1 MKATIATGAR
11 MTYEDELRELLLGV
25 RAGEVSPEA
34 ALESLRALPFSDLGF
49 AKVDHH
55 RELRQGFAEVVF
67 CERKTPEQVREITR
81 ALLDRN
87 TGNLLLTRANPEFYE
102 AVRGVDDRAEYNPAA
117 RTITIT
123 RESLEP
129 FGLVSV
135 VSAGTAD
142 QPVAEEAR
150 VTAAIMGSRV
160 ESFYDVGVAGAHRL
174 FAYKES
180 FEKSSAIVVV
190 AGMEGALA
198 SLVGGIVSCPVV
210 AVPTS
215 VGYGA
220 SFGGLAALLAMMNSC
235 AAGVSV
241 VNIDNGFGAGYLA
254 GLINRMV
261 WDT

>member
-1 MKATIATGAR
+1 MR
-11 MTYEDELRELLLGV
+11 RLR
-25 RAGEVSPEA
+25 S
-34 ALESLRALPFSDLGF
+34 LPFTDLGF

-55 RELRQGFAEVVF
+55 RELRQGLAEVVF
-67 CERKTPEQVREITR
+67 CERKTPDQAREIAR
-81 ALLDRN
+81 ALLERESPA
-87 TGNLLLTRANPEFYE
+87 TSCCTRASPDFFD
-102 AVRGVDDRAEYNPAA
+102 AVRDLDERARYHPDA
-117 RTITIT
+117 RTITII
-123 RESLEP
+123 REEAEP

-150 VTAAIMGSRV
+150 VTAEVMGSRI

-174 FAYKES
+174 FAYQES
-180 FEKSSAIVVV
+180 LEESSAVVVV

-198 SLVGGIVSCPVV
+198 SLVGGMVPCPVI

-235 AAGVSV
+235 AAGVAV

-261 WDT
+261 SAGGREQRMT

>member
-1 MKATIATGAR
+1 MG
-11 MTYEDELRELLLGV
+11 YEEELKRLLEQV
-25 RAGEVSPEA
+25 RSGEVNSAE
-34 ALESLRALPFSDLGF
+34 ALERLRSLPFTDLGF

-67 CERKTPEQVREITR
+67 CERKTDEQVRAITA
-81 ALLDRN
+81 ALLEKN
-87 TGNLLLTRANPEFYE
+87 HGNILLTRASPESFE
-102 AVRGVDDRAEYNPAA
+102 LVRGLDERARYHPEAGA
-117 RTITIT
+117 ITIE
-123 RESLEP
+123 REPAEP
-129 FGLVSV
+129 YGLVSV

-150 VTAAIMGSRV
+150 ITASIMGSRV
-160 ESFYDVGVAGAHRL
+160 DTFYDVGVAGAHRL
-174 FAYKES
+174 FAYREA
-180 FEKSSAIVVV
+180 FEASSAIVVV

-198 SLVGGIVSCPVV
+198 SLVGGMVSCPVV

-261 WDT
+261 SGKDGPG